1 VGRNDSEPI
10 RIRSEVVLSKLIEIN
25 HVSLGGEV
33 GKNDW
38 ALPYLDDDHTRH
50 ASQTL
55 NDAEA
60 LLLGRVTYEG
70 LSAAYPAMPLS
81 PFVNRMNH
89 IPKYVASK
97 TLHEFRWNA
106 QGIEGDVAAFVDG
119 LKARSSGNILK
130 YGNGVLDAALMAAG
144 LIDEFH
150 LLLTPVATSASA
162 HMFEFVSGAPR
173 LNLLQIETFKSGVVL
188 LVYGAAGPGG
198 SNKEER

>member
-1 VGRNDSEPI
+1 
-10 RIRSEVVLSKLIEIN
+10 LSKLIEIN

-38 ALPYLDDDHTRH
+38 ALPYLDDDHTRY
-50 ASQTL
+50 ATQTL
-55 NDAEA
+55 SDAEA

-70 LSAAYPAMPLS
+70 LSAAYTAMPSS
-81 PFVNRMNH
+81 PFVDRMNQ

-97 TLHEFRWNA
+97 RLHEFGWNA
-106 QGIEGDVAAFVDG
+106 QGIEGDVATFVAG
-119 LKARSSGNILK
+119 LKARSTGNILK
-130 YGNGVLDAALMAAG
+130 YGNGVLDATLMAAG

-173 LNLLQIETFKSGVVL
+173 LNLLRVETFKSGVVL
-188 LVYGAAGPGG
+188 LIYGAAMPGG
-198 SNKEER
+198 SNNEER